1 MEKRV
6 NVQDSINKV
15 KDHFAL
21 VHLVAKRY
29 RSLKARDNNK
39 EPETLQRQDKEKD
52 IVYALREI
60 AANTVRFYD
69 EGTGYEG
76 VIKNVVKK
84 AIRDENEKEAHRKNG
99 GIDESSV

>member
-6 NVQDSINKV
+6 NVQDSIDKV

-29 RSLKARDNNK
+29 RSLKLQDSK
-39 EPETLQRQDKEKD
+39 EPATLQRKDKEKD

-60 AANTVRFYD
+60 ASGSVRFYD

-76 VIKNVVKK
+76 VIKSVVKK
-84 AIRDENEKEAHRKNG
+84 AIKDENEKEAHRKNG